1 MKNDKLSDE
10 DKKFIADMDLI
21 RSTITKQAAEIEK
34 MRIDGLK
41 TQKETHRY
49 DLTIGIAVTL
59 AIVAF
64 TKLFL

>member
-1 MKNDKLSDE
+1 MKTENLSDE

-21 RSTITKQAAEIEK
+21 RSTTTKQAAEIEK

-41 TQKETHRY
+41 TQKKTHRY